1 MKKNNPF
8 QQPKQLHEMRFIVH
22 ANIMPWIEQAF
33 SDDALSTASYE
44 LDEDKAEWRL
54 SFFYETLP
62 AKSEVVSRLALIE
75 TLANAKIEAPEIL
88 PVEEKNWVE
97 ETQKYFP
104 PLDIGNFLIV
114 GSHYKD
120 LRKVGK
126 TRLLI
131 DAGAAFGTGEHGTT
145 WGCMEAIDFVMKRGH
160 IHNVLDMGCGTAIL
174 GLGVAKRYRVKTL
187 AVDIDPIA
195 IRVANFNIT
204 RNGARGH
211 IRAVVGDGYLSPW
224 VDRQGP
230 YDLIIAN
237 ILAKPLV
244 KMAPQLNK
252 HLKQGGYAILSGLL
266 DWQANM
272 VLHAHRQQ
280 GLSLARHTVRNG
292 WSTLVIKKGF

>member
-1 MKKNNPF
+1 MRKNNPF
-8 QQPKQLHEMRFIVH
+8 QQPKQLHELRFIVPL
-22 ANIMPWIEQAF
+22 ALIPWIEQAF
-33 SDDALSTASYE
+33 GEDALSTTSYE
-44 LDEDKAEWRL
+44 LDEDNAVWRL
-54 SFFYETLP
+54 SFFYEVAPTQP
-62 AKSEVVSRLALIE
+62 EIISRVALIE
-75 TLANAKIEAPEIL
+75 TLSEQKIEHPEL
-88 PVEEKNWVE
+88 HAVEEKNWVE
-97 ETQKYFP
+97 ETQKHFP
-104 PLDIGNFLIV
+104 PLDIGSFLIV

-120 LRKVGK
+120 LRKLGK

-145 WGCMEAIDFVMKRGH
+145 AGCMEAIDFIMRRGG

-187 AVDIDPIA
+187 AVDIDPVA
-195 IRVANFNIT
+195 IRVANFNIK

-224 VDRQGP
+224 VDRDGP

-252 HLKQGGYAILSGLL
+252 HLKTGGYAILSGLL
-266 DWQANM
+266 DWQATT

-280 GLSLARHTVRNG
+280 GLSLMRHTVKNG
-292 WSTLVIKKGF
+292 WSTLVIRK